1 MGTKNINKLL
11 EEKLQ
16 ELSRIENMGLKENEK
31 KKMKKNV
38 SI

>member
-16 ELSRIENMGLKENEK
+16 ELSRIENMGLKDIEK